1 MKRTVMTLLAFTL
14 LLAGASAQKVTV
26 AKKGKVKVTLEDGQQ
41 LRHLDSLQLDSVYK
55 YWDNVV
61 TEHPKDEAAWRKLSE
76 VEYEMVINRLILY
89 GKEKEAEQL
98 HNKLNLL
105 GRMSQAIPGT
115 YTYYYASYMNGFK
128 PRAHYADSAIAV
140 MPKDIPVDD
149 YDQWAGYLMNK
160 KDTLRL
166 TKVLTQYYESGQY
179 PASALQYDYNELQ
192 GMEKGGVY
200 LGQTQGYILGKFIL
214 QFVLGVHK
222 DKILC
227 SESTGKSQVKQM
239 FESIGTPFSDEIY
252 NSFDSPRYDDKLI
265 AIMRYIFE
273 HSKRPVY
280 LSASC
285 RFLGKIP
292 DDLKA
297 CLYNEGLTMRYSAK
311 PYDNAAVK
319 RRNVEQRYMMD
330 YLVLQFHPEV
340 KSFHT
345 AKSSSSLAFNYLI
358 LLYDLMPYYKKHNT
372 DQYARL
378 NRIFT
383 GIMSKLS
390 ERGWSFPNSA
400 KYYTIYYREEGG
412 PHYEFQ
418 EQLGYKSDPNDDAE
432 TDKRKRDEFF
442 KKNTRVLIKTEPIV
456 E

>member
-1 MKRTVMTLLAFTL
+1 MKRTVMTLLTLLL
-14 LLAGASAQKVTV
+14 LLAGASAQK
-26 AKKGKVKVTLEDGQQ
+26 KGKATLVDGPQF
-41 LRHLDSLQLDSVYK
+41 RRLDSLQLDSVYK
-55 YWDNVV
+55 YWDNIV
-61 TEHPKDEAAWRKLSE
+61 TQHPKDEAAWRKLSD
-76 VEYEMVINRLILY
+76 VELERVNRLMLY
-89 GKEKEAEQL
+89 GKEKEAERL
-98 HNKLNLL
+98 HKELNMLE
-105 GRMSQAIPGT
+105 RMSQAIPGT
-115 YTYYYASYMNGFK
+115 YTYYHAANVNGWGR
-128 PRAHYADSAIAV
+128 PIAYADSAIAV
-140 MPKDIPVDD
+140 LPKDVPAED
-149 YDQWAGYLMNK
+149 YDRWAGYLMGK

-200 LGQTQGYILGKFIL
+200 LGQTQGYILGKLIL
-214 QFVLGVHK
+214 QLVLGVHK

-239 FESIGTPFSDEIY
+239 FESIGIPFSDEIY
-252 NSFDSPRYDDKLI
+252 NSFDSPRYDDNLI

-311 PYDNAAVK
+311 PYNNAAVK

-345 AKSSSSLAFNYLI
+345 SKSSSSLAFNYLI
-358 LLYDLMPYYKKHNT
+358 LLYDLMPYYKKHKAE
-372 DQYARL
+372 QYARL

-390 ERGWSFPNSA
+390 GRGWSFPNSD
-400 KYYTIYYREEGG
+400 KYYTIYYRKEGG

-418 EQLGYKSDPNDDAE
+418 EQTGYKRDPNDDEE
-432 TDKRKRDEFF
+432 TYKRKRDEFF
-442 KKNTRVLIKTEPIV
+442 KKNTRVLIKTEPI
-456 E
+456 EK

>member
-1 MKRTVMTLLAFTL
+1 MKRTVMTLLAFAL

-26 AKKGKVKVTLEDGQQ
+26 AQKGKVKVTLEDGQP

-76 VEYEMVINRLILY
+76 IEQEMVIYRLILY

-115 YTYYYASYMNGFK
+115 YTYYYASYTSAFGH
-128 PRAHYADSAIAV
+128 RSAYADSAIAV
-140 MPKDIPVDD
+140 MPKDVPVDD
-149 YDQWAGYLMNK
+149 YEQWAGHLIVK

-200 LGQTQGYILGKFIL
+200 LGQTQGYILGKLIL
-214 QFVLGVHK
+214 QLVLGVHK

-227 SESTGKSQVKQM
+227 SEGTVKSHVKRM
-239 FESIGTPFSDEIY
+239 FESIGIPFSDEIY
-252 NSFDSPRYDDKLI
+252 NSFKSSKQNDELI

-280 LSASC
+280 LSASS
-285 RFLGKIP
+285 RFLTKIP

-311 PYDNAAVK
+311 PYNNAAVK

-345 AKSSSSLAFNYLI
+345 SKSSSSLAFNYLI
-358 LLYDLMPYYKKHNT
+358 LLYDLMPYYKKHNAE
-372 DQYARL
+372 QYARL

-390 ERGWSFPNSA
+390 DRGWSLPNSD
-400 KYYTIYYREEGG
+400 KSYSVNYSNEGG

-418 EQLGYKSDPNDDAE
+418 EQIGFKRDPNDDEE
-432 TDKRKRDEFF
+432 TYKRKRDEFF
-442 KKNTRVLIKTEPIV
+442 KNNTRVLIKTEPI

>member
-14 LLAGASAQKVTV
+14 LLAGASAQEVTV
-26 AKKGKVKVTLEDGQQ
+26 AKKGKVKVTLEDGQP

-115 YTYYYASYMNGFK
+115 YTYYYAAYTSAFGH
-128 PRAHYADSAIAV
+128 RSAYADSAIAV
-140 MPKDIPVDD
+140 MPKDVPADD
-149 YDQWAGYLMNK
+149 YEQWAGHLIVK

-166 TKVLTQYYESGQY
+166 
-179 PASALQYDYNELQ
+179 
-192 GMEKGGVY
+192 KGGVY
-200 LGQTQGYILGKFIL
+200 LGQTQGYILGKLIL
-214 QFVLGVHK
+214 QLVLGVHK

-227 SESTGKSQVKQM
+227 SEGTVKSHVKRM
-239 FESIGTPFSDEIY
+239 FEHIGIPFSDEIY
-252 NSFDSPRYDDKLI
+252 NSFMTSKQDDELI

-280 LSASC
+280 LSASS
-285 RFLGKIP
+285 RFLTKIP

-311 PYDNAAVK
+311 SYNNAAVK

-358 LLYDLMPYYKKHNT
+358 LLYDLMPYYKKHNAE
-372 DQYARL
+372 QYARL

-390 ERGWSFPNSA
+390 DRGWSLPNSD
-400 KYYTIYYREEGG
+400 KSYSVNYSNEGG

-418 EQLGYKSDPNDDAE
+418 EQIGYKRDPNDDEE
-432 TDKRKRDEFF
+432 TYKRKRDEFF
-442 KKNTRVLIKTEPIV
+442 KNNTRVLIKTEPI

>member
-1 MKRTVMTLLAFTL
+1 MKRTVMTLLAFAL

-26 AKKGKVKVTLEDGQQ
+26 AQKGKVKVTLEDGQL

-61 TEHPKDEAAWRKLSE
+61 AEHPKDEAAWRKLSD
-76 VEYEMVINRLILY
+76 VELERVTRLMLY
-89 GKEKEAEQL
+89 GKDKEAEQL
-98 HNKLNLL
+98 HKELDLL
-105 GRMSQAIPGT
+105 GHMSQAIPGT
-115 YTYYYASYMNGFK
+115 YTYYHAANVNGWER
-128 PRAHYADSAIAV
+128 PIAYADSAIAIL
-140 MPKDIPVDD
+140 PKKDVPAED
-149 YDQWAGYLMNK
+149 YDRWAAYLIGK

-200 LGQTQGYILGKFIL
+200 LGQTQGYILGKLIL
-214 QFVLGVHK
+214 QLVLGVHK

-227 SESTGKSQVKQM
+227 SEGNVKSHVKRM
-239 FESIGTPFSDEIY
+239 FESIGIPFSDEIY
-252 NSFDSPRYDDKLI
+252 NSFMTSKQDDELI

-280 LSASC
+280 LSAST
-285 RFLGKIP
+285 RFLTGIP

-311 PYDNAAVK
+311 PYNNVAVK

-345 AKSSSSLAFNYLI
+345 SKSSSSLAFNYLI
-358 LLYDLMPYYKKHNT
+358 LLYDLMPYYKKHNA

-390 ERGWSFPNSA
+390 ERGWSLPNSD
-400 KYYTIYYREEGG
+400 KSYYVNYSKEGG
-412 PHYEFQ
+412 PHYEFK
-418 EQLGYKSDPNDDAE
+418 EQIGYKSDPNDDAE

-442 KKNTRVLIKTEPIV
+442 KKNTRVLIKTEPL